1 MPSVAEERPPLQAT
15 LNLLHEGKCRDAATH
30 SGRGQCLQSVTAS
43 RTSAKQRTVKV
54 SSIVDVICRY
64 ALEDGLGRDTLRDIV
79 QLASVKTLLDQA
91 TITTLIKNLYPAQ
104 RVPADVIITIVGA
117 LGQGKG
123 KPSPGTQDGLV
134 KWLTTVHDIIED
146 SSVLSRLYSVLFGML
161 DMISIR
167 TSLCH
172 LLSLI
177 TRRRHVKPFRI
188 QQLLEFARGLG
199 NEPALQ
205 GLLRVY
211 KDYYPDI
218 ILGSTSTSRKSFAPR
233 PDSEWRTRITAVQ
246 EARTAAEESTIDT
259 HNGFKVIRNGPKG
272 SKGSAIPDVHTYHA
286 TEASVTLEGIDNVD
300 DFVEKL
306 DRIEPPGQLVSLL
319 ADPLL
324 QKYVDLKPSP
334 VVNARISLWLATSL
348 EEQYEAARTG
358 TEDSQYLSE
367 ILDGLLR
374 YAQYMKSLHPTVLA
388 FFKEYLPLWNGRD
401 NVDALLGLLSY
412 LQVNTFEEIYAI
424 YLSPTER
431 ALAAQ
436 GVSAYAKLIEFYTSL
451 LQHQMSAACSKATS
465 RDEKHDPAV
474 NSIVAHVSTLFTSA
488 LLSVPSGLNVDL
500 TSPVLSFYEL
510 LSTSS
515 KPNTIPIILPPMHLV
530 YLLAQADCPTT
541 FSRAYGIIGFYK
553 VAFDKHPKP
562 VKAYYPVAV
571 TDEFNFCLRDL
582 YNLVWVARGLL
593 VQDKKSEG
601 LYCDASLRSTLNN
614 YLRELDREY
623 VIGTTFTLPNNAWL
637 ASLSAAAWREIEE
650 HMVEREGYDKNS
662 IIYHQGPVSERSLE
676 VLKRNGGVS
685 VNWEGPSGYKVFVL
699 HWLDERG
706 LSGIK
711 DLMFATVMNLKGA
724 SRMISSPDVM
734 SATSRPILVAAVAA
748 SLLDSNPLAMKF
760 GTTLRKSVYA
770 PWKDKY
776 MDYDKLKKLL
786 KDNED
791 DDTWTADD
799 ESAFV
804 DELANVQLEKVHNFI
819 QEISQKLRDRT
830 SACEKKLEPLAIG
843 IQAEEADTGEDK
855 EADGQG
861 AAELGAEEREKLLKE
876 VLGELDSITKETKE
890 LEGFCRLN
898 FTAIIKAT
906 KKHDKLRGSS
916 YRLRP
921 FIDARIARH
930 PLRTEDASPLLY
942 RLSALYSFVRQ
953 SLEGKSKHAL
963 SFADDSTSGQGFRSH
978 KFWVHMDNLFELKTV
993 ILRRLPV
1000 LVYNP
1005 QSSKVAQGSQRDP
1018 SITSIYFDNPNF
1030 SLYSDKVNGKP
1041 DASSLRL
1048 RWYGQLGEK
1057 PEIMFEKKVI
1067 KEGDAAEEVRFPIK
1081 AKYIHAFL
1089 DDKYHMEKSIE
1100 KMEYRP
1106 NQDPKE
1112 VASLKKAVTDI
1123 QAFVKEKKLQ
1133 PMLRANYTRTAF
1145 QIPGDDRIRI
1155 SLDTNLALIRED
1167 ALDHDRPCRDPD
1179 DWHRRD
1185 IDNGQM
1191 EYPFKAIKKGE
1202 LHKFPYALL
1211 EIKVKGLNKYE
1222 WIEDLIHSHLVKES
1236 PRFSK
1241 FVHGVAKL
1249 FEDNVNTFPFW
1260 LSEVDNEIRKEPEKA
1275 FDDEQEKKRKAAEDE
1290 FAVGSL
1296 FGARASPSYRP
1307 SIASPVGSPVATR
1320 SVPKSASAAA
1330 HSQPVVKPPMPT
1342 VGSHLSQQHQE
1353 GNSRIIEEVDSEDN
1367 DDEAYPKAK
1376 PRGGFGALFPSF
1388 STSKYARKQQR
1399 KIQLPPGIRHP
1410 GVWIKD
1416 QGPVR
1421 VEAKV
1426 WLANQR
1432 TFIKWQHVSVLLAS
1446 LSLGLY
1452 NAAGEGNNV
1461 ARALAVVYTCVAA
1474 FTLAWGYGM
1483 YVYRAKLIRERSGKD
1498 FDAVTGPLVVCV
1510 GLAVALCLNFGF
1522 KYNQLVEERQHRA
1535 HGPANVSASFG
1546 GEQMEL
1552 RV

>member
-1 MPSVAEERPPLQAT
+1 MEPYGGDTGRWGNAS
-15 LNLLHEGKCRDAATH
+15 EG
-30 SGRGQCLQSVTAS
+30 AS
-43 RTSAKQRTVKV
+43 RTTAKQRTIKV

-64 ALEDGLGRDTLRDIV
+64 ATEDGLDQDALRDVV
-79 QLASVKTLLDQA
+79 QLTSVKTLLDQ
-91 TITTLIKNLYPAQ
+91 TTVTTLIKNLYPAQ
-104 RVPADVIITIVGA
+104 RIPRDVIVTVVGA

-123 KPSPGTQDGLV
+123 KPSPGTQDSLV
-134 KWLTTVHDIIED
+134 KWLILVHEIAED
-146 SSVLSRLYSVLFGML
+146 AGVFSRLYCVLFGML

-167 TSLCH
+167 LE
-172 LLSLI
+172 LS
-177 TRRRHVKPFRI
+177 
-188 QQLLEFARGLG
+188 RGLG

-218 ILGSTSTSRKSFAPR
+218 ILGSTSTSRKSFAPI
-233 PDSEWRTRITAVQ
+233 PDAEWRARITAVH
-246 EARTAAEESTIDT
+246 EASTAADESTADVR
-259 HNGFKVIRNGPKG
+259 NGFKVLRKGPKG

-286 TEASVTLEGIDNVD
+286 TETSVTLEGIDSVD

-324 QKYVDLKPSP
+324 QKYVHLKPTP
-334 VVNARISLWLATSL
+334 MTNARIGAWLAACL
-348 EEQYEAARTG
+348 EEQFEAYRQG
-358 TEDSQYLSE
+358 VGDDQYLNE
-367 ILDGLLR
+367 ILDGFLR
-374 YAQYMKSLHPTVLA
+374 YAQYTKALHPTALA
-388 FFKEYLPLWNGRD
+388 FLQEFLPIWNGYLGLD
-401 NVDALLGLLSY
+401 TILGLLSY
-412 LQVNTFEEIYAI
+412 MNIEAFEEAHAM
-424 YLSPTER
+424 YLSSIEQ
-431 ALAAQ
+431 ALAGR
-436 GVSAYAKLIEFYTSL
+436 GVSAYAKLIDFYTAL
-451 LQHQMSAACSKATS
+451 LQHQTS
-465 RDEKHDPAV
+465 IAV
-474 NSIVAHVSTLFTSA
+474 AESGTKQVLNDLTTHVATLFTSA
-488 LLSVPSGLNVDL
+488 LLSIPPGLGSDV
-500 TSPVLSFYEL
+500 TSSVLSFYEF

-515 KPNTIPIILPPMHLV
+515 RPHVIPILLPPMHLI
-530 YLLAQADCPTT
+530 YLLAQDSSPTILA
-541 FSRAYGIIGFYK
+541 RVCGIIGAYK

-562 VKAYYPVAV
+562 VKTYYPVEV
-571 TDEFNFCLRDL
+571 TDTFNYCLRDM

-593 VQDKKSEG
+593 AQEKKSEG
-601 LYCDASLRSTLNN
+601 LFCDQTLRSTLNT
-614 YLRELDREY
+614 YLSSVDREY
-623 VIGTTFTLPNNAWL
+623 AIGTAFNLSNNVWL
-637 ASLSAAAWREIEE
+637 ASLSAAAWRAIEFR
-650 HMVEREGYDKNS
+650 VIEREGFDS
-662 IIYHQGPVSERSLE
+662 TSMTLHRGPVSEKSLGI
-676 VLKRNGGVS
+676 LKRRGGVN
-685 VNWEGPSGYKVFVL
+685 VEWEGANGYKVMVL
-699 HWLDERG
+699 QWLDERG
-706 LSGIK
+706 LGGIK

-724 SRMISSPDVM
+724 
-734 SATSRPILVAAVAA
+734 
-748 SLLDSNPLAMKF
+748 F

-776 MDYDKLKKLL
+776 IDYDKLKKLL

-791 DDTWTADD
+791 DDNWTTDD

-819 QEISQKLRDRT
+819 TDISQKLRDRT

-843 IQAEEADTGEDK
+843 IQSDDNEEGK
-855 EADGQG
+855 EAKDNKDGKG
-861 AAELGAEEREKLLKE
+861 EGLLADASDASKNAELSQQEREKLLKE
-876 VLGELDSITKETKE
+876 VLRELDSITKETKE
-890 LEGFCRLN
+890 LEGFSRIN
-898 FTAIIKAT
+898 FTAVIKAT

-930 PLRTEDASPLLY
+930 PLHTEDASPLLY

-953 SLEGKSKHAL
+953 SLEGKSKEAL
-963 SFADDSTSGQGFRSH
+963 SFAEDSTSGEGFTSH
-978 KFWVHMDNLFELKTV
+978 KFWVHMDNLFEVKTI

-1005 QSSKVAQGSQRDP
+1005 QASKVAEGTQRDP
-1018 SITSIYFDNPNF
+1018 TITSIYFDNPNF

-1067 KEGDAAEEVRFPIK
+1067 KEGNAAEEVRFPIK
-1081 AKYIHAFL
+1081 AKYVQAFL
-1089 DDKYHMEKSIE
+1089 DDKYHMEKSID

-1106 NQDPKE
+1106 NKDQAKLDKFK
-1112 VASLKKAVTDI
+1112 SAVTDI
-1123 QAFVKEKKLQ
+1123 QTFVKEEKLQ

-1167 ALDHDRPCRDPD
+1167 SLDEDRPCRDPE

-1191 EYPFKAIKKGE
+1191 EYPFKALKKGE

-1211 EIKVKGLNKYE
+1211 EIKVKGLKKYE
-1222 WIEDLIHSHLVKES
+1222 WIEDLMHSHLVKES

-1249 FEDNVNTFPFW
+1249 FEDNVHTFPFW
-1260 LSEVDNEIRKEPEKA
+1260 LSEVDNDIRKEPEKA

-1307 SIASPVGSPVATR
+1307 SIASPVGSPAATR
-1320 SVPKSASAAA
+1320 SVPKSASMAA
-1330 HSQPVVKPPMPT
+1330 HSHPAAKPPLPT
-1342 VGSHLSQQHQE
+1342 IGSHLSQHDQDVD
-1353 GNSRIIEEVDSEDN
+1353 NNTNARIDEDADSDED
-1367 DDEAYPKAK
+1367 DV
-1376 PRGGFGALFPSF
+1376 GAPGKKSGLASLFPSF
-1388 STSKYARKQQR
+1388 STSKYARRQQR
-1399 KIQLPPGIRHP
+1399 KIQLPPGIRDP

-1416 QGPVR
+1416 QGPLK

-1432 TFIKWQHVSVLLAS
+1432 TFIKWQHISVLLAS

-1452 NAAGEGNNV
+1452 NAAGEGNNI
-1461 ARALAVVYTCVAA
+1461 ARALAVVYTCIAA

-1483 YVYRAKLIRERSGKD
+1483 YVYRARLIRERSGKD
-1498 FDAVTGPLVVCV
+1498 FDAITGPLVVCV

-1522 KYNQLVEERQHRA
+1522 KYNALVKEYQH
-1535 HGPANVSASFG
+1535 HQHHHHTNASFVS
-1546 GEQMEL
+1546 EQMEL